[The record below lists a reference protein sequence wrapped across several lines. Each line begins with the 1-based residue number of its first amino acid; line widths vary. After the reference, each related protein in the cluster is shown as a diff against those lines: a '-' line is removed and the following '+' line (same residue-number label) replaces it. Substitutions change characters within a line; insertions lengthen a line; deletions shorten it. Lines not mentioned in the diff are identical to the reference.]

1 MVWQKESAVAK
12 CRSQPCTI
20 AAFAL
25 ARPMQLS
32 SGMWRHSTG
41 MVALFV
47 VTVGFFALAL
57 VAGSTLLAFMALMGG
72 LVVAF
77 VLATAWMRP
86 QSYPPEHHPKVD
98 RLFDDTAP

>member
-1 MVWQKESAVAK
+1 
-12 CRSQPCTI
+12 
-20 AAFAL
+20 
-25 ARPMQLS
+25 
-32 SGMWRHSTG
+32 

-47 VTVGFFALAL
+47 VTVGLFGLAL

-72 LVVAF
+72 LTVGF

-86 QSYPPEHHPKVD
+86 TSYPPEHHPKVD

>member
-1 MVWQKESAVAK
+1 
-12 CRSQPCTI
+12 
-20 AAFAL
+20 
-25 ARPMQLS
+25 
-32 SGMWRHSTG
+32 

-47 VTVGFFALAL
+47 ITVGLFGLAL

-86 QSYPPEHHPKVD
+86 TSYPLEHHPKID
-98 RLFDDTAP
+98 KIFKDTAP